1 MSSTTIFRARKI
13 ITMNP
18 RQPAATHVAVR
29 DGFVLGAG
37 SVLTKNPGPY
47 EIWAGAP
54 AKKIGYRDDIDEKI
68 LEGLVSQKRYS
79 L

>member
-1 MSSTTIFRARKI
+1 LYQVTRI
-13 ITMNP
+13 P
-18 RQPAATHVAVR
+18 

-54 AKKIGYRDDIDEKI
+54 AKKVGYRDDIDEKT
-68 LEGLVSQKRYS
+68 LEDLVSQKRYS